1 MALLPFQRRIAIH
14 WRDFQDPTSSAG
26 TAQTHFPLDAA
37 AAQRPFQPVEAPP
50 RLEHRG
56 GYPPRRGRFAIF
68 TRYSWRSSKS
78 HMARNIEFY
87 QGTYI
92 NSVSFVPR
100 STEFA
105 QKLAG
110 DILTKEATLRDPY
123 HVKPV
128 CNTYCTRVPY
138 STSTPV
144 YCTPVAVKR
153 SRMRM
158 KNAPLHQPCRS
169 VLPFL

>member
-1 MALLPFQRRIAIH
+1 MGCSGHAIFSVQQRSASDGAQSFLPPIGSTFNFATVPSQSHQPSYKALKTALGAASITAPHSNALAV
-14 WRDFQDPTSSAG
+14 WRDLQDPTSSAG

-78 HMARNIEFY
+78 HVVQNIEFY

-92 NSVSFVPR
+92 IV
-100 STEFA
+100 
-105 QKLAG
+105 L
-110 DILTKEATLRDPY
+110 
-123 HVKPV
+123 
-128 CNTYCTRVPY
+128 
-138 STSTPV
+138 
-144 YCTPVAVKR
+144 
-153 SRMRM
+153 
-158 KNAPLHQPCRS
+158 PLHPLKIS
-169 VLPFL
+169 